1 MAEQYIVTG
10 PVAVVEL
17 EGGASRY
24 LYKGTVLPEGCTNL
38 DHLVSVGLVG
48 KGGAAVAAGAP
59 AETVA
64 ADAPAETVAAD
75 APSLDGLNLDELR
88 ALAVERGIDLGGAT
102 RKDDVK
108 AAIAAALA

>member
-48 KGGAAVAAGAP
+48 KGGAD
-59 AETVA
+59 VA
-64 ADAPAETVAAD
+64 ADAPAETVADD

-88 ALAVERGIDLGGAT
+88 ALAAERGIDLGGAT